1 MNFDQRIKIQKRT
14 ITRGAMGNTESW
26 SDVDT
31 IWGLV
36 VPVSVSGL
44 AAYSQAGKTEI
55 THKLVFR
62 SPLTL
67 NLSEYRFVYDS
78 QNYLPIDPPTDPDM
92 KSRYQTILVKR
103 V

>member
-1 MNFDQRIKIQKRT
+1 MNFNQRIKIQKKT
-14 ITRGAMGNTESW
+14 ITRGAMGNVESW
-26 SDVDT
+26 ADVET
-31 IWGLV
+31 VWGLV
-36 VPVSVSGL
+36 VPISVSGL

-92 KSRYQTILVKR
+92 KSRYQTILAKR

>member
-31 IWGLV
+31 VWGFV
-36 VPVSVSGL
+36 VPISVSGL
-44 AAYSQAGKTEI
+44 AAYSQAGKTDV
-55 THKLVFR
+55 THKMVFR
-62 SPLTL
+62 VPVTL

-78 QNYLPIDPPTDPDM
+78 QNYLPIDPPIDPDM

>member
-1 MNFDQRIKIQKRT
+1 MNFNQRIKIQKKT
-14 ITRGAMGNTESW
+14 VTRGAMGNTESW
-26 SDVDT
+26 SDVET
-31 IWGLV
+31 VWGLV
-36 VPVSVSGL
+36 VPISVSGL

-67 NLSEYRFVYDS
+67 NLSDYRFVYES
-78 QNYLPIDPPTDPDM
+78 ETYIPQDPPVFD
-92 KSRYQTILVKR
+92 SRYTTILVKR

>member
-1 MNFDQRIKIQKRT
+1 MNFNQRIKIQKKT
-14 ITRGAMGNTESW
+14 VTRGAMGNTESW
-26 SDVDT
+26 SDVET
-31 IWGLV
+31 VWGLV
-36 VPVSVSGL
+36 VPISVSGL

-78 QNYLPIDPPTDPDM
+78 ETYIPQDPPVFD
-92 KSRYQTILVKR
+92 SRYTTILVKR